1 MAQIDGS
8 SNSGLRPYRSAYGA
22 IAIRSF
28 EESTCVSSKVIQVGD
43 IVTFDTLVS
52 SNNHRLRFA
61 PSSQGA
67 AGTVLENGIISL
79 CGVALQKSTSDG
91 STLGLLQSTVAAP
104 PNRQI
109 LVAIADGL
117 TEFAINISSVG
128 ADHPPAASSM
138 IGNQYAIIRVQ
149 GFDKGG
155 HGCYFLDSTNSTL
168 ADQSFVVTDVPSDQI
183 GTSGGYVVGKFLS
196 TMVHRSVRVGG
207 PQT

>member
-22 IAIRSF
+22 IAIRAF
-28 EESTCVSSKVIQVGD
+28 EESTCASSKIIQIGD
-43 IVTFDTLVS
+43 IVTFDTLAS
-52 SNNHRLRFA
+52 SNNARLVVA

-67 AGTVLENGIISL
+67 AGTVLQNGINSL
-79 CGVALQKSTSDG
+79 VGVAVQRSTSDG
-91 STLGLLQSTVAAP
+91 STTGLLQSTVLAP

-109 LVAIADGL
+109 LVAIADGI
-117 TEFAINISSVG
+117 TEFAVNISSVG
-128 ADHPPAASSM
+128 ADHPPVASSM

-155 HGCYFLDSTNSTL
+155 HGCFFLDSTNSTA

-183 GTSGGYVVGKFLS
+183 GTTGGYVVGKFLS
-196 TMVHRSVRVGG
+196 TMVSRAVKVG
-207 PQT
+207 PVT